1 MTAKTEQAIARL
13 LDENLSLGLIITLH
27 RGNAAP
33 DKLPTLIAWIRTLSA
48 RGVGRIRLHL
58 LESDSFHIRQKFGLT
73 TAENLHALT
82 QFEALE
88 AELGQKF
95 FDIFDDMKRMLG
107 FQDYK
112 ASCVWR
118 GCDSY
123 NTEAVQSVNHLGLL
137 TNCGRTTQDGVDFL
151 KAEDHGYERY
161 LALYH
166 TPHEHGGCQ
175 DCRFFLACKGYCP
188 GTAIHN
194 DWRNRTEY
202 CDLLTQL
209 FERVEAEMVAKG
221 QTPLSLHPERAQ
233 YEQIMLTA
241 WAEGKNPSVGHPKGD
256 ARLIPLS
263 GNGAR
268 PEGSP
273 RPPFIRLAWG
283 SADARAIWE
292 PRMVG
297 IRQAWQVLELISVRE
312 GLRACALVTLSET
325 EFGRLHKRAQ
335 KYGLTYAE
343 LPPPLGSPK
352 KDDRFV
358 ALSAS
363 TTASGGALANF
374 QTAWHAAD
382 HAEIGRLLGYPAC
395 CIAAFQKN
403 GAAHPLQDPIWQTA
417 LQTSGVPKTPPESP
431 PYQEFDNDPHTNI
444 LLTPLGI
451 HPVLHLPCTFTCAE
465 TLSIAQKFLHL
476 GRENHLSGE
485 MNDLLSIL
493 SWPVEWSALHGIA
506 EIKTPLFKISTQ
518 TVATSHKHTLRLKS
532 SAFPETGVHGM
543 KFPFLG

>member
-1 MTAKTEQAIARL
+1 MPTPFVFRSQTMSIEVRPLNVKCNIACEYCYQNNLREAKNLSTTYNLEAMKATLQAVGHPFAVFGGEPLLLGKPALEELFRLGYQQYGRNVIQTNGTLIDDDHIRLFRQYNVHIGISLDGPGELNIARWAGSLERTRTLTAKTEQAIARL

-48 RGVGRIRLHL
+48 QGVGRIRLHL
-58 LESDSFHIRQKFGLT
+58 LEADSSHIRQKFGLT

-151 KAEDHGYERY
+151 KADDHGYERY

-221 QTPLSLHPERAQ
+221 QIPLSLHPERVQ
-233 YEQIMLTA
+233 R
-241 WAEGKNPSVGHPKGD
+241 VG
-256 ARLIPLS
+256 
-263 GNGAR
+263 
-268 PEGSP
+268 
-273 RPPFIRLAWG
+273 
-283 SADARAIWE
+283 
-292 PRMVG
+292 
-297 IRQAWQVLELISVRE
+297 
-312 GLRACALVTLSET
+312 
-325 EFGRLHKRAQ
+325 
-335 KYGLTYAE
+335 
-343 LPPPLGSPK
+343 
-352 KDDRFV
+352 
-358 ALSAS
+358 
-363 TTASGGALANF
+363 
-374 QTAWHAAD
+374 
-382 HAEIGRLLGYPAC
+382 
-395 CIAAFQKN
+395 
-403 GAAHPLQDPIWQTA
+403 
-417 LQTSGVPKTPPESP
+417 
-431 PYQEFDNDPHTNI
+431 
-444 LLTPLGI
+444 
-451 HPVLHLPCTFTCAE
+451 
-465 TLSIAQKFLHL
+465 
-476 GRENHLSGE
+476 
-485 MNDLLSIL
+485 
-493 SWPVEWSALHGIA
+493 
-506 EIKTPLFKISTQ
+506 
-518 TVATSHKHTLRLKS
+518 
-532 SAFPETGVHGM
+532 
-543 KFPFLG
+543 